1 MVSLA
6 VCSVYLEV
14 EGIRR
19 LLPYITG
26 STDAIEEVDGKI
38 MSIIASIGV
47 VLNISLAFVLGVEN
61 HVVCSRIIRILVSF
75 PLLNAS

>member
-26 STDAIEEVDGKI
+26 TDGIEEVDGKI
-38 MSIIASIGV
+38 MTIIASIGV
-47 VLNISLAFVLGVEN
+47 VVNISLAFVLGVEN